1 MVGGRALVYCTSW
14 DSVSTP
20 RHLSG
25 RGVGW
30 ILMARRLS
38 CVFRALL
45 ILLRRSLVFL
55 GFYSSVGVLALNN
68 LLSVYEIP
76 PCGCSVF
83 FFLIFDFY
91 IWVVVWL
98 L

>member
-68 LLSVYEIP
+68 LLGPLNCLHDLRHNLVQDL
-76 PCGCSVF
+76 VM
-83 FFLIFDFY
+83 
-91 IWVVVWL
+91 
-98 L
+98 

>member
-68 LLSVYEIP
+68 LLERFPGSREP
-76 PCGCSVF
+76 A
-83 FFLIFDFY
+83 
-91 IWVVVWL
+91 L

>member
-1 MVGGRALVYCTSW
+1 MVGGRALVCCTSW

-55 GFYSSVGVLALNN
+55 GFYSSVGVLVLNN
-68 LLSVYEIP
+68 LLSRVNAKDPKSPHEALTPGYQE
-76 PCGCSVF
+76 SQ
-83 FFLIFDFY
+83 Y
-91 IWVVVWL
+91 ITYG
-98 L
+98 

>member
-68 LLSVYEIP
+68 LLCVLTMYYNTFLNCREP
-76 PCGCSVF
+76 KCGNGSTLRLF
-83 FFLIFDFY
+83 
-91 IWVVVWL
+91 
-98 L
+98 

>member
-1 MVGGRALVYCTSW
+1 MVGGRALVCCTSW

-68 LLSVYEIP
+68 LLNCDRDCV
-76 PCGCSVF
+76 CDMLM
-83 FFLIFDFY
+83 LIFGTC
-91 IWVVVWL
+91 
-98 L
+98 

>member
-68 LLSVYEIP
+68 LLDNKNLLY
-76 PCGCSVF
+76 G
-83 FFLIFDFY
+83 FLIAKYF
-91 IWVVVWL
+91 L
-98 L
+98 LGM

>member
-68 LLSVYEIP
+68 LLEF
-76 PCGCSVF
+76 GVF
-83 FFLIFDFY
+83 TEMLFHIVGAPVELVHY
-91 IWVVVWL
+91 I
-98 L
+98 